1 MINKTILILY
11 AEIMPYNVA
20 TFEALLSKYT
30 DYTLHVVSWG
40 TDKKLTKYQQPA
52 HDKIKYYDKSQ
63 LTYTELFSLYKSVN
77 PQLVLISGRMEKDYL
92 KLALKAKNDQKIV
105 VGTSDNHYTGTLKQK
120 IATIFSVFLYKRYFD
135 YMLVPG
141 IFQYE
146 YQRRLGYKKNKIL
159 FPQYCANTE
168 LFEQSFLEKTTS
180 KKEGIL
186 FLGRLHP
193 IKGIEMLV
201 EVHKKLYNS
210 KKIEDKLIIIGD
222 GVLKDKLCIENEHI
236 IYHPFMAQDDIIKIM
251 SRVKYF
257 CLPSKSEP
265 WGVVIHEA
273 AAAGLAIVT
282 TSNCGAATA
291 FVKQGYNGYLFEA
304 DNKKELETVMLKM
317 NSKTT
322 EEISQMGKRSFELSK
337 QIHPEMW
344 AESLMNLID

>member
-20 TFEALLSKYT
+20 TFDALLNKYS

-63 LTYTELFSLYKSVN
+63 LTYSDIVSLYKSVN
-77 PQLVLISGRMEKDYL
+77 PQLVLISGRMEKEYL
-92 KLALKAKNDQKIV
+92 KLALLAKKEHKIV
-105 VGTSDNHYTGTLKQK
+105 VGTSDNHYTGSLKQK
-120 IATIFSVFLYKRYFD
+120 IATLFSNFLYKRYFE
-135 YMLVPG
+135 YILVPG

-146 YQRRLGYKKNKIL
+146 YQRRLGYNKNKIL
-159 FPQYCANTE
+159 FPQYCANTT
-168 LFEQSFLEKTTS
+168 LFEQSFLQDGTT

-201 EVHKKLYNS
+201 DVHKELYDL
-210 KKIEDKLIIIGD
+210 KKVEDKLIVIGD
-222 GVLKDKLCIENEHI
+222 GVLKDKLNLDNEHI
-236 IYHPFMAQDDIIKIM
+236 IYHPFMDQSEIIKIM
-251 SRVKYF
+251 SQVKYF

-273 AAAGLAIVT
+273 AAAGLPIVT
-282 TSNCGAATA
+282 TTNCGAATA
-291 FVKQGYNGYLFEA
+291 FVKQGYNGYLFES
-304 DNKKELETVMLKM
+304 DNKNELKSVLLKM
-317 NSKTT
+317 NSKTMQ
-322 EEISQMGKRSFELSK
+322 EIAQMGKRSFELSK
-337 QIHPEMW
+337 QIHPELW
-344 AESLMNLID
+344 AESLINLIE

>member
-1 MINKTILILY
+1 MTNKTILILY

-20 TFEALLSKYT
+20 TFDALLNKYCN
-30 DYTLHVVSWG
+30 YTLHVVSWG
-40 TDKKLTKYQQPA
+40 TNKKLTKYQQPA

-63 LTYTELFSLYKSVN
+63 LTYTELVSLYKLVK

-92 KLALKAKNDQKIV
+92 KLALLAKKENKIV
-105 VGTSDNHYTGTLKQK
+105 VGTSDNHYTGSLKQK
-120 IATIFSVFLYKRYFD
+120 VATLFSNFLYKRYFE

-146 YQRRLGYKKNKIL
+146 YQRRLGYAKNNIL
-159 FPQYCANTE
+159 FPQYCANTT
-168 LFEQSFLEKTTS
+168 LFEQSILEDATS

-201 EVHKKLYNS
+201 EVHKKLYDS

-222 GVLKDKLCIENEHI
+222 GVLKDKLNLEHEHI
-236 IYHPFMAQDDIIKIM
+236 IYHTFMAQKDIINIM
-251 SRVKYF
+251 SKVKYF

-273 AAAGLAIVT
+273 AAAGLPIVT

-291 FVKQGYNGYLFEA
+291 FVKQGYNGYLFES
-304 DNKKELETVMLKM
+304 DNKKELESVLLKM
-317 NSKTT
+317 NNKTT
-322 EEISQMGKRSFELSK
+322 EEIAQMGKRSFELSK

-344 AESLMNLID
+344 AESLINLID